1 LLSNITAC
9 GAVVDAIRTTLG
21 PRGMDKL
28 IVDGRGVATISNDG
42 ATILKLLEIVHP
54 AARALVDVA
63 RAQDAEV
70 GDGTTSVVLL
80 AGELLKQAK
89 PFIEENVAPPVIIR
103 AFRLAAD
110 LAAAHIDRLAVPIPR
125 DDAGAY
131 RQLLERCARTSM
143 YSKIISGQGA
153 LMSRLVVD
161 AVLSLDPRDPDE
173 RLIGIKRVP
182 GGAIEDAQL
191 VQGVAFRKTFSYAGF
206 EQQPKRFTDSP
217 RLLCLNIELE
227 LKAER
232 DNAEVRL
239 ERVADYQ
246 AVVDAEWSLIH
257 NRLEAIAATGA
268 RLVFSK
274 LPIGDLATQF
284 FADRDI
290 FCAGRIPADDMNR
303 IIRATGAPLHS
314 TVSDFTRYD
323 SNGSKISNDSDAKI
337 SNDSD
342 AKISNDSD
350 AKISNGSDAKIS
362 NTSNT
367 SNTFDPCGSAV
378 SFEERQV
385 GSERWNFLITQ
396 SQEAS
401 TPATSTKTCT
411 LILRGGS
418 DQFIAEIERAL
429 HDAIM
434 IVRRALFAQKF
445 VAGGGA
451 VEMELSRFLR
461 EQAKSHPGR
470 DQLLLAA
477 VARALEALPRQL
489 CDNAGCDATDLLTQL
504 RKAHT
509 VNNQIWAGLDLENG
523 TIIDT
528 LAAGIWEP
536 AIVKANMMAAACEA
550 ACTILSVDLSIKA
563 AKPWDA
569 SAPSGLEQ
577 LEAKSQ
583 RRR

>member
-1 LLSNITAC
+1 
-9 GAVVDAIRTTLG
+9 
-21 PRGMDKL
+21 MDKL
-28 IVDGRGVATISNDG
+28 IVDAKGTATISNDG
-42 ATILKLLEIVHP
+42 ATILKLLDIVHP

-89 PFIEENVAPPVIIR
+89 PFIEENVAPQVIIK
-103 AFRLAAD
+103 ALRLASE
-110 LAAAHIDRLAVPIPR
+110 LATQRIDTLAVPIPR
-125 DDAGAY
+125 DQASEY
-131 RQLLERCARTSM
+131 RKLLERCARTSM
-143 YSKIISGQGA
+143 YSKIISGHGD
-153 LMSRLVVD
+153 LMAKLVVD

-173 RLIGIKRVP
+173 RLIGMKRVP
-182 GGAIEDAQL
+182 GGAIEDTML

-206 EQQPKRFTDSP
+206 EQQPKKFLEP
-217 RLLCLNIELE
+217 GVLCLNLELE

-239 ERVADYQ
+239 EKVSDYQ
-246 AVVDAEWSLIH
+246 AVVDAEWKLIH
-257 NRLEAIAATGA
+257 DRLEAIAATGA
-268 RLVFSK
+268 KVVLSK

-290 FCAGRIPADDMNR
+290 FCAGRVPAEDMNR
-303 IIRATGAPLHS
+303 ILRATGAPLHS
-314 TVSDFTRYD
+314 TVTDLNNSQ
-323 SNGSKISNDSDAKI
+323 SA
-337 SNDSD
+337 
-342 AKISNDSD
+342 A
-350 AKISNGSDAKIS
+350 
-362 NTSNT
+362 
-367 SNTFDPCGSAV
+367 CGRAA

-385 GSERWNFLITQ
+385 GGERWNFLLT
-396 SQEAS
+396 SQTADS
-401 TPATSTKTCT
+401 RSTCT

-434 IVRRALFAQKF
+434 VVRRALVAEKF

-461 EQAKSHPGR
+461 EEAKTRPGR

-504 RKAHT
+504 RKAHA
-509 VNNQIWAGLDLENG
+509 VNNQIWAGLDLE
-523 TIIDT
+523 TASVVDT

-536 AIVKANMMAAACEA
+536 ALVKSNMVAAACEA

-569 SAPSGLEQ
+569 NAPSGLEQ
-577 LEAKSQ
+577 LEAKS
-583 RRR
+583 RRQ

>member
-1 LLSNITAC
+1 
-9 GAVVDAIRTTLG
+9 
-21 PRGMDKL
+21 MDKL
-28 IVDGRGVATISNDG
+28 IVDARGSATISNDG
-42 ATILKLLEIVHP
+42 ATILKLLDIVHP

-80 AGELLKQAK
+80 AGELLKQVK
-89 PFIEENVAPPVIIR
+89 PFIEENVAPQIIIK
-103 AFRLAAD
+103 ALRLASEMATQR
-110 LAAAHIDRLAVPIPR
+110 IDALAVPIPR
-125 DDAGAY
+125 DHAVEY
-131 RQLLERCARTSM
+131 RKLLERCARTSM
-143 YSKIISGQGA
+143 YSKIISGHGD
-153 LMSRLVVD
+153 LMSKLVVD
-161 AVLSLDPRDPDE
+161 AVLSLDSNDPDE
-173 RLIGIKRVP
+173 RMIGMKRVP
-182 GGAIEDAQL
+182 GGAIEDAML

-206 EQQPKRFTDSP
+206 EQQPKKFIDP
-217 RLLCLNIELE
+217 GVLCLNIELE

-239 ERVADYQ
+239 EKVSDYQ
-246 AVVDAEWSLIH
+246 AIVDAEWQLIH
-257 NRLEAIAATGA
+257 ERLEAIAGTGA
-268 RLVFSK
+268 KVVLSK

-290 FCAGRIPADDMNR
+290 FCAGRVPAEDMNR
-303 IIRATGAPLHS
+303 ILRATGAPLHS
-314 TVSDFTRYD
+314 TVTDL
-323 SNGSKISNDSDAKI
+323 NGGTNS
-337 SNDSD
+337 
-342 AKISNDSD
+342 
-350 AKISNGSDAKIS
+350 
-362 NTSNT
+362 
-367 SNTFDPCGSAV
+367 CGHAI

-385 GSERWNFLITQ
+385 GGERWNFLLTSPISSQ
-396 SQEAS
+396 SR
-401 TPATSTKTCT
+401 TCT

-434 IVRRALFAQKF
+434 VVRRALVAEKF

-451 VEMELSRFLR
+451 VEMELSRYLR
-461 EQAKSHPGR
+461 EEAKTRPGR

-504 RKAHT
+504 RKAHAINNT
-509 VNNQIWAGLDLENG
+509 VWAGLDLETG
-523 TIIDT
+523 SVIDT

-536 AIVKANMMAAACEA
+536 ALVKSNMVAAACEA

-569 SAPSGLEQ
+569 NAPSGLEQ
-577 LEAKSQ
+577 LEAKSHKNH
-583 RRR
+583 

>member
-1 LLSNITAC
+1 
-9 GAVVDAIRTTLG
+9 
-21 PRGMDKL
+21 MDKL
-28 IVDGRGVATISNDG
+28 IVDAKGAATISNDG
-42 ATILKLLEIVHP
+42 ATILKLLDIVHP

-89 PFIEENVAPPVIIR
+89 PFIEENVAPQVIIR
-103 AFRLAAD
+103 AYRLAAE
-110 LAAAHIDRLAVPIPR
+110 LAANRIESLAVPIPR
-125 DDAGAY
+125 DQAVEY
-131 RQLLERCARTSM
+131 RRLLERCARTSM
-143 YSKIISGQGA
+143 YSKIISGHGD
-153 LMSRLVVD
+153 LMSKLVVD

-173 RLIGIKRVP
+173 RLIGMKRIP
-182 GGAIEDAQL
+182 GGAIEDAML

-206 EQQPKRFTDSP
+206 EQQPKQFTDP
-217 RLLCLNIELE
+217 LVLCLNLELE

-239 ERVADYQ
+239 EKVSDYQ
-246 AVVDAEWSLIH
+246 AVVDAEWQLIH
-257 NRLEAIAATGA
+257 DRLESIAATGA
-268 RLVFSK
+268 KVILSK

-290 FCAGRIPADDMNR
+290 FCAGRVPAEDMNR
-303 IIRATGAPLHS
+303 ILRATGAPLHS
-314 TVSDFTRYD
+314 TVSDLQ
-323 SNGSKISNDSDAKI
+323 GEKA
-337 SNDSD
+337 
-342 AKISNDSD
+342 
-350 AKISNGSDAKIS
+350 
-362 NTSNT
+362 
-367 SNTFDPCGSAV
+367 CGRAV

-385 GSERWNFLITQ
+385 GGERWNFLLTQ
-396 SQEAS
+396 GPE
-401 TPATSTKTCT
+401 TDPLATRTCT
-411 LILRGGS
+411 LLLRGGS

-434 IVRRALFAQKF
+434 VVRRALFAEKF

-461 EQAKSHPGR
+461 EEAKTRPGR

-504 RKAHT
+504 RKAHA
-509 VNNQIWAGLDLENG
+509 VNNQIWAGLDLETG
-523 TIIDT
+523 SVIDT

-536 AIVKANMMAAACEA
+536 AIVKSNMMAAACEA

-569 SAPSGLEQ
+569 NAPSGLEQ
-577 LEAKSQ
+577 LEAKSHQQ
-583 RRR
+583 RR

>member
-1 LLSNITAC
+1 
-9 GAVVDAIRTTLG
+9 
-21 PRGMDKL
+21 MDKL
-28 IVDGRGVATISNDG
+28 IVDGKGVATISNDG
-42 ATILKLLEIVHP
+42 ATILKLLDVVHP

-89 PFIEENVAPPVIIR
+89 PFIEENVAPQIIIK
-103 AFRLAAD
+103 AYRLAAE
-110 LAAAHIDRLAVPIPR
+110 LAANRIDTLAVPIPR
-125 DDAGAY
+125 DQVNEY
-131 RQLLERCARTSM
+131 RRLLERCARTSM
-143 YSKIISGQGA
+143 YSKIISGHGD
-153 LMSRLVVD
+153 LMSKLVVD

-173 RLIGIKRVP
+173 RMIGMKRVP
-182 GGAIEDAQL
+182 GGAVEDAML

-206 EQQPKRFTDSP
+206 EQQPKQFSKP
-217 RLLCLNIELE
+217 LVLCLNVELE

-232 DNAEVRL
+232 DNAEIRL
-239 ERVADYQ
+239 EKVSDYQ
-246 AVVDAEWSLIH
+246 AVVDAEWQLI
-257 NRLEAIAATGA
+257 NDRLEAIAATGA
-268 RLVFSK
+268 KVVLSK

-290 FCAGRIPADDMNR
+290 FCAGRVPAEDMNR
-303 IIRATGAPLHS
+303 ILKATAAPLHS
-314 TVSDFTRYD
+314 TVSGL
-323 SNGSKISNDSDAKI
+323 SGSGD
-337 SNDSD
+337 
-342 AKISNDSD
+342 
-350 AKISNGSDAKIS
+350 
-362 NTSNT
+362 
-367 SNTFDPCGSAV
+367 CGEAA

-385 GSERWNFLITQ
+385 GGERWNFLLTNP
-396 SQEAS
+396 
-401 TPATSTKTCT
+401 TPNHSNARTCT

-434 IVRRALFAQKF
+434 VVRRALVAEKF

-461 EQAKSHPGR
+461 DEAKTRPGR

-504 RKAHT
+504 RKAHA
-509 VNNQIWAGLDLENG
+509 VNNQIWAGLDLETG
-523 TIIDT
+523 SVIDT

-536 AIVKANMMAAACEA
+536 AIVKGNMMAAACEA

-569 SAPSGLEQ
+569 NAPSGLEQ
-577 LEAKSQ
+577 LEAKS
-583 RRR
+583 RGR

>member
-1 LLSNITAC
+1 MLSNITAC
-9 GAVVDAIRTTLG
+9 SAVVDAVRTTLG

-28 IVDGRGVATISNDG
+28 IVDSKGSATISNDG
-42 ATILKLLEIVHP
+42 ATILKLLDIVHP

-89 PFIEENVAPPVIIR
+89 PFIEENVAPQVIIK
-103 AFRLAAD
+103 AYRLAAEM
-110 LAAAHIDRLAVPIPR
+110 ATERIDSLAVPIPR
-125 DDAGAY
+125 DQAVEY
-131 RQLLERCARTSM
+131 RRLLERCARTSM
-143 YSKIISGQGA
+143 YSKIINGHGDV
-153 LMSRLVVD
+153 MSKLVVD

-173 RLIGIKRVP
+173 RLIGMKRIP

-206 EQQPKRFTDSP
+206 EQQPKQFTRP
-217 RLLCLNIELE
+217 LVLCLNLELE

-239 ERVADYQ
+239 EKVADYQ
-246 AVVDAEWSLIH
+246 AIVDAEWQLI
-257 NRLEAIAATGA
+257 NDRLTAIAATGA
-268 RLVFSK
+268 KVILSK

-290 FCAGRIPADDMNR
+290 FCAGRVPAEDMNR
-303 IIRATGAPLHS
+303 ILRATSAPLHS
-314 TVSDFTRYD
+314 TATDLGANS
-323 SNGSKISNDSDAKI
+323 
-337 SNDSD
+337 
-342 AKISNDSD
+342 
-350 AKISNGSDAKIS
+350 
-362 NTSNT
+362 
-367 SNTFDPCGSAV
+367 CGQAV

-385 GSERWNFLITQ
+385 GGERWNFLLT
-396 SQEAS
+396 EG
-401 TPATSTKTCT
+401 TTRTCT
-411 LILRGGS
+411 LLLRGGS

-434 IVRRALFAQKF
+434 VVRRSLFADKF

-461 EQAKSHPGR
+461 EEAKSRPGR

-504 RKAHT
+504 RKAHA
-509 VNNQIWAGLDLENG
+509 VNNQVWAGLDLENG
-523 TIIDT
+523 SVIDT
-528 LAAGIWEP
+528 LVAGIWEP
-536 AIVKANMMAAACEA
+536 AIVKSNMVAAACEA

-569 SAPSGLEQ
+569 NAPSGLEQ

-583 RRR
+583 RR

>member
-1 LLSNITAC
+1 MLSNITAC

-323 SNGSKISNDSDAKI
+323 ASGSKISNDSDAKI
-337 SNDSD
+337 SN
-342 AKISNDSD
+342 
-350 AKISNGSDAKIS
+350 G
-362 NTSNT
+362 SNT

-401 TPATSTKTCT
+401 KPATSTKTCT

>member
-1 LLSNITAC
+1 MLSNITAC
-9 GAVVDAIRTTLG
+9 SAVVDAIRTTLG

-28 IVDGRGVATISNDG
+28 IVDGKGVATISNDG
-42 ATILKLLEIVHP
+42 ATILKLLDIVHP

-89 PFIEENVAPPVIIR
+89 PFIEENVAPQVIIK
-103 AFRLAAD
+103 AYRLAAE
-110 LAAAHIDRLAVPIPR
+110 LATNRIDTLAVPIPR
-125 DDAGAY
+125 DQAAEY
-131 RQLLERCARTSM
+131 RRLLERCARTSM
-143 YSKIISGQGA
+143 YSKIISGHGD
-153 LMSRLVVD
+153 LMSKLVVD

-173 RLIGIKRVP
+173 RMIGMKRVP
-182 GGAIEDAQL
+182 GGAIEDAML

-206 EQQPKRFTDSP
+206 EQQPKKFIDP
-217 RLLCLNIELE
+217 AVLCLNVELE

-239 ERVADYQ
+239 EKVADYQ
-246 AVVDAEWSLIH
+246 AVVDAEWQLIH
-257 NRLEAIAATGA
+257 DRLEAIAATGA
-268 RLVFSK
+268 KVVLSK

-290 FCAGRIPADDMNR
+290 FCAGRVPAEDMNR
-303 IIRATGAPLHS
+303 ILKATGAPLHS
-314 TVSDFTRYD
+314 TVTNLTAGAGD
-323 SNGSKISNDSDAKI
+323 
-337 SNDSD
+337 
-342 AKISNDSD
+342 
-350 AKISNGSDAKIS
+350 
-362 NTSNT
+362 
-367 SNTFDPCGSAV
+367 CGKAV

-385 GSERWNFLITQ
+385 GGERWNFLLTN
-396 SQEAS
+396 AGV
-401 TPATSTKTCT
+401 TSARTCT

-434 IVRRALFAQKF
+434 VVRRALVAEKF

-461 EQAKSHPGR
+461 DEAKTRPGR

-504 RKAHT
+504 RKAHA
-509 VNNQIWAGLDLENG
+509 VNNQIWAGLDLETG
-523 TIIDT
+523 SVVDT

-536 AIVKANMMAAACEA
+536 AIVKGNMVAAACEA

-569 SAPSGLEQ
+569 NAPSGLEQ
-577 LEAKSQ
+577 LEAKS
-583 RRR
+583 RAGGR

>member
-1 LLSNITAC
+1 
-9 GAVVDAIRTTLG
+9 
-21 PRGMDKL
+21 MDKL
-28 IVDGRGVATISNDG
+28 IVDGKGTATISNDG
-42 ATILKLLEIVHP
+42 ATILKLLDVVHP

-89 PFIEENVAPPVIIR
+89 PFIEENVAPQIIIK
-103 AFRLAAD
+103 ALRLASD
-110 LAAAHIDRLAVPIPR
+110 LATERIETLAVPIPR
-125 DDAGAY
+125 QQAAEY
-131 RQLLERCARTSM
+131 RKLLERCARTSM
-143 YSKIISGQGA
+143 YSKIISSQGD

-173 RLIGIKRVP
+173 RLIGMKRIP
-182 GGAIEDAQL
+182 GGAIEDAML
-191 VQGVAFRKTFSYAGF
+191 VPGVAFRKTFSYAGF
-206 EQQPKRFTDSP
+206 EQQPKQFTNP
-217 RLLCLNIELE
+217 GVLCLNIELE

-239 ERVADYQ
+239 EKVSDYQ
-246 AVVDAEWSLIH
+246 AVVDAEWQLI
-257 NRLEAIAATGA
+257 NDRLEAIAATGA
-268 RLVFSK
+268 QVILSK

-290 FCAGRIPADDMNR
+290 FCAGRVPAEDMHR
-303 IIRATGAPLHS
+303 ILRATGAPLHS
-314 TVSDFTRYD
+314 TVSDL
-323 SNGSKISNDSDAKI
+323 
-337 SNDSD
+337 
-342 AKISNDSD
+342 
-350 AKISNGSDAKIS
+350 
-362 NTSNT
+362 TSGT
-367 SNTFDPCGSAV
+367 VLGRSS

-385 GSERWNFLITQ
+385 GGERWNFLITN
-396 SQEAS
+396 SDS
-401 TPATSTKTCT
+401 LLPTRTCT
-411 LILRGGS
+411 LLLRGGS

-434 IVRRALFAQKF
+434 IVRRALVAEKF

-461 EQAKSHPGR
+461 DEAKTRPGR

-477 VARALEALPRQL
+477 FARALEALPRQL

-504 RKAHT
+504 RKAHA
-509 VNNQIWAGLDLENG
+509 VNNQIWAGLDLETG
-523 TIIDT
+523 SVIDT

-536 AIVKANMMAAACEA
+536 AIVKSNMMAAACEA
-550 ACTILSVDLSIKA
+550 ACTILSVDLTIKA

-569 SAPSGLEQ
+569 NAPSGLEQ

-583 RRR
+583 QQQQRR